1 MKWIVLALILISCL
15 CSESNAQG
23 LYDVKEHG
31 DSMTMH
37 KKMYSGMRTWS
48 VKAKQQIQYQDSA
61 IVALQSTV
69 SDLSNRL
76 VLRDTLLLQKN
87 ETIERLNNA
96 IKNCNPKINILKRP
110 EPYIMALVGI
120 LTYAVATGKR

>member
-1 MKWIVLALILISCL
+1 
-15 CSESNAQG
+15 
-23 LYDVKEHG
+23 
-31 DSMTMH
+31 
-37 KKMYSGMRTWS
+37 MRTWS

-61 IVALQSTV
+61 IASLQSTV

-96 IKNCNPKINILKRP
+96 VKNCNPKITLIGILKRP
-110 EPYIMALVGI
+110 EPYIMTLAGI
-120 LTYAVATGKR
+120 VIYAVVTRKQ